1 MTIDR
6 QPYAGGPSR
15 TDVRHPVTVENV
27 RLTRHDNGCRTGPQ
41 QEEFEKMRDK
51 KRLGVSKAVRA

>member
-15 TDVRHPVTVENV
+15 TDVRHPVTIGNV
-27 RLTRHDNGCRTGPQ
+27 RLTCHDNGCRTRPQ
-41 QEEFEKMRDK
+41 QEELKKMRDK
-51 KRLGVSKAVRA
+51 KRLRVSKAVRA